1 MRENERRAF
10 DRVSL
15 PFEGRVTFGSQEQE
29 LRADIRTK
37 NISPAGGYFIADDC
51 PAIGAQ
57 VELYLRWL
65 PEKEDPEITLTLKG
79 VVLRVDHQDDKGCGF
94 AVKFEGTPDSLKA

>member
-15 PFEGRVTFGSQEQE
+15 PFEGRVTFESQEQE

-37 NISPAGGYFIADDC
+37 NISPAG
-51 PAIGAQ
+51 AISLLTT
-57 VELYLRWL
+57 VPLLVLRWSCTCVGS
-65 PEKEDPEITLTLKG
+65 PRKK
-79 VVLRVDHQDDKGCGF
+79 
-94 AVKFEGTPDSLKA
+94 TPRSP